1 MGLIKSQMK
10 PASAI
15 LLLSAN
21 FGLGSI
27 ASYKSC
33 EYHIN
38 ECTAY
43 YNFKD
48 EIKVLGSARGNHLRT
63 YWLSMGRF
71 FYFSK
76 RLLEST
82 Q

>member
-33 EYHIN
+33 EYASYK
-38 ECTAY
+38 CVY
-43 YNFKD
+43 S
-48 EIKVLGSARGNHLRT
+48 LLQLQGSDQGSWFGKRKSSQSIGYPSEGFL
-63 YWLSMGRF
+63 LF
-71 FYFSK
+71 F
-76 RLLEST
+76 
-82 Q
+82 